1 MKKIIILIVFAF
13 TFQGITAQIKNDS
26 LKQVTNDSLTVVK
39 NDSLKKI
46 TAPIDSTTF
55 VVNEKRY
62 QTKLFPSMIAPVVL
76 IAWGLSTIKNNG
88 LYSSYHAQKDIQ
100 NTFGKK
106 RAPIDDYLVFSPYVE
121 YGVLLLLKQK
131 CKNDMINSFLL
142 IGKSELIMLAIVLP
156 LKYTTHMVRPDDS
169 DFYSFP
175 SGHTAE
181 AFVAATIL
189 YREYRYKSPWYGI
202 GAYALATTVGAYR
215 MINNKHWES
224 DVFVGAGIGILS
236 ANLVYATHL
245 YRWGRKDYCI
255 VPLYDGKNKG
265 LALSI
270 NF

>member
-1 MKKIIILIVFAF
+1 MEPNSNILLFAF
-13 TFQGITAQIKNDS
+13 MFHGLTAQIKKDSLQTVTKDS
-26 LKQVTNDSLTVVK
+26 LKVVK
-39 NDSLKKI
+39 NDSLKKN
-46 TAPIDSTTF
+46 TAPIDSTTI
-55 VVNEKRY
+55 VVNQKRY
-62 QTKLFPSMIAPVVL
+62 QTKLFPSMIAPAVL

-88 LYSSYHAQKDIQ
+88 LYSSYQAQKDIQ

-106 RAPIDDYLVFSPYVE
+106 RAPIDNYLVLSPYVE
-121 YGVLLLLKQK
+121 YGLLLLLKQK
-131 CKNDMINSFLL
+131 CKNDMINSLLL
-142 IGKSELIMLAIVLP
+142 IGKSEVIMEAIVLP
-156 LKYTTHMVRPDDS
+156 LKYTTHMKRPDGS

-181 AFVAATIL
+181 AFVAATIV
-189 YREYRYKSPWYGI
+189 YREFRYKSPWYGI

-224 DVFVGAGIGILS
+224 DVFVGAGIGMLS

-255 VPLYDGKNKG
+255 VPMYDGKNKG